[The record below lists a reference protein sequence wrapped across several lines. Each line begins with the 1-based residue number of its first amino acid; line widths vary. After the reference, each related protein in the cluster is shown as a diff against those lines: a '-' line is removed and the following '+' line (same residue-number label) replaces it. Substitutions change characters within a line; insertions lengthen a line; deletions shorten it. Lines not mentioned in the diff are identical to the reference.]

1 MPNKYDEEF
10 EVDDTI
16 DMEPTADTAKNV
28 TTMTKKE
35 RVDTT
40 TPAPASAMT
49 IIKRGWGAAQKVQEA
64 TTPYAQRLK
73 VTEDV
78 QIIKFIEDEP
88 YASFRTHWVER
99 EGQKSFICISNHP
112 DGCPLCKAGLRAS
125 SKFAFN
131 VALMTDNE
139 DPDIRSFEV
148 GVRLIDQLRNYHN
161 DPRQGPLSKHYWA
174 ISRTGKGAQ
183 TQTLLQL
190 VRERD
195 LEEFNLKALSDD
207 LMSSLRNK
215 AYTSDIIQ
223 VPSHTDLLEIAS
235 EIVQAD

>member
-10 EVDDTI
+10 EIDDTVN
-16 DMEPTADTAKNV
+16 MEQITDTAT
-28 TTMTKKE
+28 TTMTKKN
-35 RVDTT
+35 RVETAP
-40 TPAPASAMT
+40 TPAASAVA
-49 IIKRGWGAAQKVQEA
+49 IIRRGWGAAQKLQEA

-73 VTEDV
+73 ITEDV

-99 EGQKSFICISNHP
+99 EGQKSFICLSNHP
-112 DGCPLCKAGLRAS
+112 EGCPLCKAGLRAS

-131 VALMTDNE
+131 VALLASNE
-139 DPDIRSFEV
+139 DPEIRSLEV

-195 LEEFNLKALSDD
+195 LEEFNLEGLTDD
-207 LMSSLRNK
+207 TMSVLRNK
-215 AYTSDIIQ
+215 AYSSDIIQ

>member
-1 MPNKYDEEF
+1 MPNKYNEEF
-10 EVDDTI
+10 EIDDTVN
-16 DMEPTADTAKNV
+16 MEQITEAAT
-28 TTMTKKE
+28 TTMTKKA
-35 RVDTT
+35 RVETAQPST
-40 TPAPASAMT
+40 ASAVA
-49 IIKRGWGAAQKVQEA
+49 IIRRGWGAAQKVQEA

-99 EGQKSFICISNHP
+99 EGQKSFICLSNHP

-131 VALMTDNE
+131 VALLASNE
-139 DPDIRSFEV
+139 EPEIRSLEV

-195 LEEFNLKALSDD
+195 LEEFNLEGLTDD
-207 LMSSLRNK
+207 NMSVLRNK
-215 AYTSDIIQ
+215 AYSSDIIQ

-235 EIVQAD
+235 EIVQAE

>member
-10 EVDDTI
+10 EVDETVN
-16 DMEPTADTAKNV
+16 MEQVTDTAT
-28 TTMTKKE
+28 TTMTKKT
-35 RVDTT
+35 RVEN
-40 TPAPASAMT
+40 APSTASAVAV
-49 IIKRGWGAAQKVQEA
+49 IRRGWGAAQKVQEA

-73 VTEDV
+73 ITEDT

-99 EGQKSFICISNHP
+99 EGQKSFICLSNHP
-112 DGCPLCKAGLRAS
+112 EGCPLCKAGLRAS

-131 VALMTDNE
+131 VALLTDSE
-139 DPDIRSFEV
+139 DPDIRSMEV

-195 LEEFNLKALSDD
+195 LEEFNLKGLSDET
-207 LMSSLRNK
+207 MSALRNK
-215 AYTSDIIQ
+215 SYTSDIIQ

>member
-1 MPNKYDEEF
+1 MPNKYSEEF

-16 DMEPTADTAKNV
+16 DMEPIDDTAKNV

-35 RVDTT
+35 RVDKTAPTT
-40 TPAPASAMT
+40 ASATMV
-49 IIKRGWGAAQKVQEA
+49 IKRGWVAAQKVQEA

-73 VTEDV
+73 ITEDA

-99 EGQKSFICISNHP
+99 EGQKSFICLSNHP
-112 DGCPLCKAGLRAS
+112 NGCPLCKAGLRAN

-131 VALMTDNE
+131 VALLTSNE
-139 DPDIRSFEV
+139 DPDIRSLEV

-195 LEEFNLKALSDD
+195 LTEFNLQALSDET
-207 LMSSLRNK
+207 MSALRNK
-215 AYTSDIIQ
+215 AYSSDIIQ

>member
-1 MPNKYDEEF
+1 MPNKYSEEF

-16 DMEPTADTAKNV
+16 DMEPIDDTAKNV

-35 RVDTT
+35 RVDK
-40 TPAPASAMT
+40 PAPTTASATMV
-49 IIKRGWGAAQKVQEA
+49 IKRGWVAAQKVQEA

-73 VTEDV
+73 ITEDA

-99 EGQKSFICISNHP
+99 EGQKSFICLSNHP
-112 DGCPLCKAGLRAS
+112 NGCPLCKAGLRAN

-131 VALMTDNE
+131 VALLTSNE
-139 DPDIRSFEV
+139 DPDIRSLEV

-195 LEEFNLKALSDD
+195 LTEFNLQALSDET
-207 LMSSLRNK
+207 MSALRNK
-215 AYTSDIIQ
+215 AYSSDIIQ